1 MLKKSMI
8 IPALIFFIFGGSNT
22 KLAKTTEGLNWS
34 REIHEKVRFI
44 NHYSTNFTLNKI
56 LNPEKI

>member
-1 MLKKSMI
+1 MI

-22 KLAKTTEGLNWS
+22 KLAKTPEGLNWS
-34 REIHEKVRFI
+34 RAIHEKVRFI
-44 NHYSTNFTLNKI
+44 IHYSTNFTLNKI

>member
-1 MLKKSMI
+1 MI
-8 IPALIFFIFGGSNT
+8 IPTLIFFIFGGSNT
-22 KLAKTTEGLNWS
+22 KFAKTPEGLNLG